1 MNATVDSFCQ
11 KEEGERVR
19 PPLTLKSSISSLGG
33 GGGSS
38 SSSSKM
44 KLSISDWSKAL
55 SADAGSTVLFMPMFA
70 PDVASDLVT
79 IVKTL
84 MSYKVKY
91 LRLRSSVFLWDF
103 VRV

>member
-1 MNATVDSFCQ
+1 VNATVDCCCQ

-19 PPLTLKSSISSLGG
+19 PPLTLKSSISSVGGGG

-44 KLSISDWSKAL
+44 KLSISDWSKNL
-55 SADAGSTVLFMPMFA
+55 SADTGSTMLIMPMFA
-70 PDVASDLVT
+70 PDVTSDLVT

-84 MSYKVKY
+84 MSYKVSY
-91 LRLRSSVFLWDF
+91 RRLR
-103 VRV
+103 